1 MRKLILIACATLG
14 MLAIVPLATPANA
27 AGNQWCSRHQ
37 GMTHCAYSTEEQ
49 CRASR
54 SGRGGTCFPRQASR

>member
-1 MRKLILIACATLG
+1 MRKLALITFAILG
-14 MLAIVPLATPANA
+14 MLAILPTATPANA
-27 AGNQWCSRHQ
+27 AGQWCSRHQ

-54 SGRGGTCFPRQASR
+54 SGRGGTCFRRQASR

>member
-1 MRKLILIACATLG
+1 MRKLMLIVCGTLG

-27 AGNQWCSRHQ
+27 AGQWCSRHQ

-54 SGRGGTCFPRQASR
+54 SGPGGTCFARRASR